1 MVVLFPAVVLAA
13 AVVVWRGR
21 RSRTASRHEGWRWFA
36 AWAAAGAAITFSF
49 LAGFTVGL
57 LILPAAA
64 GLLLWV
70 AYSAPGVKEATGF
83 VAGVGT
89 TLMLVAFLSRD
100 YAPCPENGVLSLPAG
115 SPPGASV
122 SCGGVDPMPWL
133 ISGGALTVLPL
144 LGYAALRALHDA
156 SA

>member
-13 AVVVWRGR
+13 AVIVWRGG
-21 RSRTASRHEGWRWFA
+21 RSPAAPRTGWRLFA
-36 AWAAAGAAITFSF
+36 AWAAAGGALAFTF
-49 LAGFTVGL
+49 LTAFTVGL

-70 AYSAPGVKEATGF
+70 AHSAPRPTEATGF

-89 TLMLVAFLSRD
+89 TLMLVAFLNRD
-100 YAPCPENGVLSLPAG
+100 YTPCPEHGVLSLPAG

-133 ISGGALTVLPL
+133 ILGGALTAFAL
-144 LGYAALRALHDA
+144 LGYTAVRALHGV